1 MAERSDGGTACGAH
15 TRRAIA
21 HAAGVVAGSWTA
33 ANEPKAG
40 GTGNSA
46 LIGGRVGQ
54 QNAGHVA
61 VRPQRVIQPT
71 CRYRRREMAMSS
83 GINRANLPKT
93 LSWTRM
99 CEYNRLFLAEC
110 LHPRKVYCH
119 IAKSNGGFFIC
130 PCGSSVSLFQ
140 DLSQRPPVDL
150 IQRAL
155 SQKPANRNLLA

>member
-99 CEYNRLFLAEC
+99 MSDSVLVL
-110 LHPRKVYCH
+110 LHMGRC
-119 IAKSNGGFFIC
+119 GG
-130 PCGSSVSLFQ
+130 
-140 DLSQRPPVDL
+140 D
-150 IQRAL
+150 
-155 SQKPANRNLLA
+155 

>member
-99 CEYNRLFLAEC
+99 FQYAPFRRDQGGRVYFARL
-110 LHPRKVYCH
+110 
-119 IAKSNGGFFIC
+119 
-130 PCGSSVSLFQ
+130 
-140 DLSQRPPVDL
+140 LSEQG
-150 IQRAL
+150 
-155 SQKPANRNLLA
+155 

>member
-99 CEYNRLFLAEC
+99 PRNSAIRCSAVAIPGFRTSGAEFD
-110 LHPRKVYCH
+110 
-119 IAKSNGGFFIC
+119 A
-130 PCGSSVSLFQ
+130 
-140 DLSQRPPVDL
+140 
-150 IQRAL
+150 
-155 SQKPANRNLLA
+155 